1 MSFSKTVSKCVHA
14 LRVAFVGIT
23 VVQFSLGGL
32 LATTAKADEHEHT
45 ATPIKHVIVL
55 IGENRSFDNLFATYV
70 SPSGDSVKNLL
81 SEGIIKANGAPGKHF
96 SKAAQFRQVAP
107 FQPKYF
113 VSLDDDQKAPYTTL
127 PPPTLNF
134 SPSPSAGEPFSFG
147 VAPALLGAIEPS
159 LEVADLP
166 LLQTGSS
173 GEANTIVLT
182 PVPDFDTRVTNFNN
196 LPNGPFPL
204 KGANLPYDSYT
215 GDSTHR
221 LFEMWQQSDCN
232 IKNATRQNPSGCLS
246 DLYPYVII
254 NYTNQID
261 SVFDNPPAIDDNGGG
276 NSMAFY
282 NMQAGDVPVLKSLAD
297 RYSMSDNFHQSVM
310 GGTAHNHIMLGTGD
324 SIFWSDGNGNPT
336 VPPSV
341 VIANPD
347 PLPNQTPQMNDVYT
361 NDLLFNGNFTECA
374 DSSQPGI
381 PAIREYLASLPY
393 NPNPN
398 CETGH
403 FYMVN
408 NDSPGFLPDGTV
420 DTKGIAGGG
429 SIPPSN
435 VRTIGEALNEKG
447 ISWAY
452 YGGAYTAAVNR
463 QHDPKSTD
471 PTVQVGQTYCNICNF
486 ESYNSKIMGD
496 AAQRAAHIKDAIDF
510 FNAVDNGTLPAV
522 SFVKPDGLLDGHP
535 ASSKEDLFE
544 GMVKKVVDH
553 LTANKELFEST
564 VLFITMD
571 EGGGYYDSGYI
582 QPLDFFGDGPRIP
595 LIAVSPFTRGGH
607 VSHTYSDH
615 VSILK
620 FIERNWNLKPL
631 TGRSRDNF
639 PNPRVDEDNPYVPLN
654 SPALGDLFDLF
665 DFDHH
670 DGDHGGDH

>member
-1 MSFSKTVSKCVHA
+1 MSFRKTVSKCAHS
-14 LRVAFVGIT
+14 LRVALVGIT
-23 VVQFSLGGL
+23 VFQFSLGGPL
-32 LATTAKADEHEHT
+32 VGSLQAHDHDTGSTDS
-45 ATPIKHVIVL
+45 PVKHVIVL
-55 IGENRSFDNLFATYV
+55 IGENRTFDHLFATYV
-70 SPSGDSVKNLL
+70 PKHGETVSNLL
-81 SEGIIKANGAPGKHF
+81 SKGIIKADGTPGPHF
-96 SKAAQFRQVAP
+96 KKAQQFQAVAP
-107 FQPKYF
+107 FKTDYYI
-113 VSLDDDQKAPYTTL
+113 SLDNDDKAPYTTL
-127 PPPTLNF
+127 PAPTLNF

-147 VAPALLGAIEPS
+147 LAPALLGAIEPS
-159 LEVADLP
+159 LEAADLP

-173 GEANTIVLT
+173 GQANTVVLT
-182 PVPDFDTRVTNFNN
+182 PVPDSDTRVANFNN
-196 LPNGPFPL
+196 LLNGPFPL

-215 GDSTHR
+215 GDTTHR

-232 IKNATRQNPSGCLS
+232 IRNATRQNPSGCLS
-246 DLYPYVII
+246 DLYPFVIT

-282 NMQAGDVPVLKSLAD
+282 NMQAGDVPVLKRLAD
-297 RYSMSDNFHQSVM
+297 EFSMSDNFHQSFM
-310 GGTAHNHIMLGTGD
+310 GGTGANHVMLGSGD
-324 SIFWSDGNGNPT
+324 AIFWTDSKGNPS
-336 VPPSV
+336 VPPAAV
-341 VIANPD
+341 LANPNPVPGSD
-347 PLPNQTPQMNDVYT
+347 DVYT
-361 NDLLFNGNFTECA
+361 VDLLFNGNFTNCA

-381 PAIREYLASLPY
+381 DPIRDYLASLPY
-393 NPNPN
+393 HPNPN
-398 CETGH
+398 CEKGH

-420 DTKGIAGGG
+420 DTEGIKGGG

-435 VRTIGEALNEKG
+435 LRTIGEALNEKG

-486 ESYNSKIMGD
+486 ESYTNAIMGNP
-496 AAQRAAHIKDAIDF
+496 AQRAAHIKDAIDF
-510 FNAVDNGTLPAV
+510 FSAVDNGTLPAV
-522 SFVKPDGLLDGHP
+522 SFLKPDGLLDGHP

-553 LTANKELFEST
+553 LTANKELFAST

-595 LIAVSPFTRGGH
+595 LIAVSPFSRGGH
-607 VSHTYSDH
+607 ISHTYTDH

-620 FIERNWNLKPL
+620 FIERNWDLKPL
-631 TGRSRDNF
+631 TGRSRDNL
-639 PNPRVDEDNPYVPLN
+639 PNPRSDWDNPYVPEN
-654 SPALGDLFDLF
+654 SPAIGDLFDLF
-665 DFDHH
+665 DFDQH
-670 DGDHGGDH
+670 DGGH